1 MSQLAVILGTVGLS
15 AVSWFAAYQA
25 WDLLLKRE
33 ETSGKLWAI
42 ILILLLFGILM
53 SVVASKAVFDAQTP
67 ERLAVVNKTQYS
79 LNSTHNQTQLDYA
92 VVEGTSSHST
102 GSQAYYLS
110 LGFLSFAVVML
121 IVHFIAAWWEHIK
134 DVSKRG
140 RGGNSR

>member
-1 MSQLAVILGTVGLS
+1 
-15 AVSWFAAYQA
+15 
-25 WDLLLKRE
+25 
-33 ETSGKLWAI
+33 
-42 ILILLLFGILM
+42 LM

-67 ERLAVVNKTQYS
+67 ERLAVVNKTNVS
-79 LNSTHNQTQLDYA
+79 ANTTHLDYA

-134 DVSKRG
+134 DVSSRG

>member
-1 MSQLAVILGTVGLS
+1 MSQIAVILGTVGLS

-67 ERLAVVNKTQYS
+67 ERLAVVNKTNVSQ
-79 LNSTHNQTQLDYA
+79 NTTHLDYA
-92 VVEGTSSHST
+92 VVEGTSTHNT

-134 DVSKRG
+134 DVSSRG

>member
-1 MSQLAVILGTVGLS
+1 MSELAVILGTVGLS

-67 ERLAVVNKTQYS
+67 ERLAVVNKTNVS
-79 LNSTHNQTQLDYA
+79 ANTTHLDYA

-134 DVSKRG
+134 DVSSRG

>member
-1 MSQLAVILGTVGLS
+1 MSQLAVIIGSLGLS

-67 ERLAVVNKTQYS
+67 ERLAVVNKTNVS
-79 LNSTHNQTQLDYA
+79 ANTTHLDYA
-92 VVEGTSSHST
+92 VVEGTSEHST

-134 DVSKRG
+134 DVSSRG

>member
-67 ERLAVVNKTQYS
+67 ERLAVVNKTNVS
-79 LNSTHNQTQLDYA
+79 SNTTHLDYA

-134 DVSKRG
+134 DVSSRG

>member
-1 MSQLAVILGTVGLS
+1 
-15 AVSWFAAYQA
+15 
-25 WDLLLKRE
+25 
-33 ETSGKLWAI
+33 
-42 ILILLLFGILM
+42 LM

-67 ERLAVVNKTQYS
+67 ERLAVVNKTNVSQ
-79 LNSTHNQTQLDYA
+79 NTTHLDYA

>member
-1 MSQLAVILGTVGLS
+1 MSQLAIILGTVGLS

-67 ERLAVVNKTQYS
+67 ERLAVVNKTNVSQ
-79 LNSTHNQTQLDYA
+79 NTTHLDYA

>member
-1 MSQLAVILGTVGLS
+1 MSQLAIIIGSLGLS

-67 ERLAVVNKTQYS
+67 ERLAVVNKTNVS
-79 LNSTHNQTQLDYA
+79 ANTTHLDYA

-134 DVSKRG
+134 DVSSRG

>member
-67 ERLAVVNKTQYS
+67 ERLAVVNKTNVSQ
-79 LNSTHNQTQLDYA
+79 NTTHLDYA

-134 DVSKRG
+134 DVSSRG

>member
-67 ERLAVVNKTQYS
+67 ERLAVVNKTNVS
-79 LNSTHNQTQLDYA
+79 ANTTHLDYA

-134 DVSKRG
+134 DVSSRG

>member
-1 MSQLAVILGTVGLS
+1 MSQLAIILGTVGLS

-67 ERLAVVNKTQYS
+67 ERLAVVNKTNVS
-79 LNSTHNQTQLDYA
+79 ANTTHLDYA

-134 DVSKRG
+134 DVSSRG
-140 RGGNSR
+140 RGG

>member
-67 ERLAVVNKTQYS
+67 ERLAVVNKTNVS
-79 LNSTHNQTQLDYA
+79 DNTTHLDYA

-134 DVSKRG
+134 DVSSRG